1 MKGGGAP
8 SIMKGG
14 AREYT
19 LDILHKYTT
28 PLTVYTGIALVAG
41 ITYVRFIPL
50 EIRAQAN
57 GILGRLFLFV
67 LTIFIADSYS
77 WLYGLLMA
85 VLSVLLLAV
94 APRSS
99 AVVRREGFQSNGDTD
114 VKLVTQKR
122 KWWSEEVLQENPLG
136 IEEDKVRTQ
145 AIQDQGN
152 SSSSTT
158 SSR

>member
-1 MKGGGAP
+1 MKGGGKP

-19 LDILHKYTT
+19 LDILQKYTA
-28 PLTVYTGIALVAG
+28 PLTIYIGIALVSG
-41 ITYVRFIPL
+41 ITYVRFVP
-50 EIRAQAN
+50 EKIRAQAN
-57 GILGRLFLFV
+57 GILGRLFLFI
-67 LTIFIADSYS
+67 LTIFIADTYS
-77 WLYGLLMA
+77 WIYGLLMA
-85 VLSVLLLAV
+85 ILTVLLLAV

-99 AVVRREGFQSNGDTD
+99 AVVRGEGFQANSDTD
-114 VKLVTQKR
+114 VKLVTQKKR
-122 KWWSEEVLQENPLG
+122 WWSEEVLQENPIG
-136 IEEDKVRTQ
+136 IEEEKVRTQ